1 MKYVKS
7 IIWSFLAAGLLF
19 SACTEEEGYQPA
31 EKESG
36 AGVYFADMSASVK
49 ISMNDESFQ
58 FSVMRY
64 DATEKMDVAL
74 KATLSENAEGL
85 FELPAAASF
94 AEGEKVATVD
104 VAFDPAELEFD
115 TSYTIQVDIN
125 DPENTTLYGYSAKT
139 FTVTLPSPW
148 TSLGMATYCDEW
160 FELKVNVEI
169 EQNDLNPK
177 QFRLANPYIA
187 MAEQYEGVLAADGFS
202 STDIEDEYLQFRLL
216 APGDTVGDV
225 EITMENLVFY
235 NIIHTGQILNQYAS
249 EVWAVH
255 PYNFGYD
262 EADWACNRVV
272 SYQANGLPAVV
283 NFASYYYMNGVGG
296 WDYTDDEEGTVNIIF
311 PGVVL
316 ADTDVELE
324 YEGRLVTPDE
334 SNYAVVNVT
343 LGADVEEVRVAIGEG
358 KDAQAVYDA
367 IVAGQTDCETLTKS
381 GQAKL
386 PVDDGTWTIVAVSY
400 LNGEPQKY
408 DYVTFKV
415 TLGAAETWSLAGTGV
430 YESWWYAGD
439 EDEEPFAFEGQE
451 LYQSDVTPNRYK
463 IANWCE
469 MGVDFVFTFD
479 EQTGDVVIE
488 DQWTGEEDYW
498 VDDYS
503 NWADFWANYDYEA
516 DEYAS
521 YYEDGVFCFGVQ
533 FYTLSGDLYYPM
545 YEYFTL
551 DGEAEAAATRA
562 AVRVAKPAMRNFVE
576 VSPQIVRNHSLIK
589 DAEIIATK
597 KGAAAK
603 IKAVSMAM

>member
-148 TSLGMATYCDEW
+148 TSLGMATYYDGYVAPMYGI
-160 FELKVNVEI
+160 KPNPYAVEI
-169 EQNDLNPK
+169 QENDLNPGL
-177 QFRLANPYIA
+177 FRLVNPY
-187 MAEQYEGVLAADGFS
+187 G
-202 STDIEDEYLQFRLL
+202 
-216 APGDTVGDV
+216 
-225 EITMENLVFY
+225 ENF
-235 NIIHTGQILNQYAS
+235 
-249 EVWAVH
+249 
-255 PYNFGYD
+255 PYN
-262 EADWACNRVV
+262 
-272 SYQANGLPAVV
+272 
-283 NFASYYYMNGVGG
+283 
-296 WDYTDDEEGTVNIIF
+296 EEGDWDDSQDYYLVIHAEDPDGVYIEEQSTGCDWGDGEFILYSMAAYYIDGGNDFDKVKNAGYMGTYDKEAGIITF
-311 PGVVL
+311 PEKCLLMAIGDDGWYYGDSSVFMVVMPGAVL

-439 EDEEPFAFEGQE
+439 EDEEPVAFEGQE